1 MIKTMNEKIM
11 KNLKRIETKD
21 LERLNSLL
29 CDAQRILNVDD
40 KSLSDMNLE
49 DDGLLIDI
57 IDVNLKVFNEIC
69 RRSRINRKQEH
80 ARQRIRTH
88 LMSLDSD
95 LTVGEADSYI
105 DNAISEINGA
115 DDIHEAEEIWYAYF
129 NLEMDDLND
138 LMGW

>member
-1 MIKTMNEKIM
+1 M
-11 KNLKRIETKD
+11 KNLKRIETKE

-40 KSLSDMNLE
+40 KLLSDMNLE

-69 RRSRINRKQEH
+69 RRSRIKRKHEH
-80 ARQRIRTH
+80 ARQRIRTY

>member
-1 MIKTMNEKIM
+1 M

-29 CDAQRILNVDD
+29 YDAQRILNVDD

-69 RRSRINRKQEH
+69 RRSRVNRKQEQ

-95 LTVGEADSYI
+95 LTIGEADSYI

-115 DDIHEAEEIWYAYF
+115 DDIHEAEDIWYAYF

>member
-1 MIKTMNEKIM
+1 MNEKIM

-29 CDAQRILNVDD
+29 YDAQRILNVDD
-40 KSLSDMNLE
+40 KLLSDMNLE

-69 RRSRINRKQEH
+69 RRSRINRKHEH
-80 ARQRIRTH
+80 ARQRIRTY

-95 LTVGEADSYI
+95 LTVDEADSYI
-105 DNAISEINGA
+105 DNAISEINRA
-115 DDIHEAEEIWYAYF
+115 DDIHEVEEIWYAYF